1 MIFSEEAK
9 NREITGFHHE
19 LCESRILFTPS
30 TISLSVMGRVC
41 KKPFQFI
48 AILSK
53 QNNCFLSLKSF
64 LQAIFSPFFACKRR
78 QIEYSK
84 MQRVF
89 VNFHYYLKAF
99 ENLLLGE
106 VIRYVKNRRRRTNK
120 HETWGVHCFRRFL
133 KNVFLL
139 NSGKIANI
147 EEKLLSLLKWLEY
160 VEGLQS
166 GN

>member
-1 MIFSEEAK
+1 MFKIHSQQFAGPFFSDRTKLDRLIVTIIQMIFSEEAK

-64 LQAIFSPFFACKRR
+64 LQAIFSPFLPVKEGKQSIQKCK
-78 QIEYSK
+78 EYLLPSTTIK
-84 MQRVF
+84 K
-89 VNFHYYLKAF
+89 HLKIYSQ
-99 ENLLLGE
+99 
-106 VIRYVKNRRRRTNK
+106 VR
-120 HETWGVHCFRRFL
+120 
-133 KNVFLL
+133 
-139 NSGKIANI
+139 
-147 EEKLLSLLKWLEY
+147 
-160 VEGLQS
+160 
-166 GN
+166 